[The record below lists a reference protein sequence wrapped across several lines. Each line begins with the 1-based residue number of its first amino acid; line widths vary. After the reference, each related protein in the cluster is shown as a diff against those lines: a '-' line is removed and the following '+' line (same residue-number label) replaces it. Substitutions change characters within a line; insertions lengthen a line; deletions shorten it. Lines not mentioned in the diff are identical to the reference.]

1 MRRRVGRELEP
12 AGGRRGRRA
21 VLDAEDELAVAAA
34 EIEVAIA
41 PSVQVPRAAQRLAV
55 RAAGPGVFAQ
65 VVDEDESESELVRA
79 LERAQLAEDRGHL
92 ARRVFVDPV
101 QAHKRIEQE
110 GPRAVAVEG
119 GTQAGAIA
127 RGIETE
133 GRRDDEAEVEIAEAE
148 AAGGGDRREARA
160 QVGGGVLGAVEE
172 DGAGLRPGEATERR
186 GAGRDRDRDV
196 EGEPGLPD
204 LGGAADHADAVG
216 TPEART
222 AVIREQCVTAVSEGD
237 GDARSRP
244 G

>member
-12 AGGRRGRRA
+12 AGERHGRRA

-41 PSVQVPRAAQRLAV
+41 PSVQVPRAASAWPSAPRAPAYLRRWWTRTRASWYARWSA
-55 RAAGPGVFAQ
+55 RAA
-65 VVDEDESESELVRA
+65 
-79 LERAQLAEDRGHL
+79 
-92 ARRVFVDPV
+92 RR
-101 QAHKRIEQE
+101 
-110 GPRAVAVEG
+110 GPRTSRPPSFRRSGAGAQADRSG
-119 GTQAGAIA
+119 GAAGGSGRGSQAGAIA

-172 DGAGLRPGEATERR
+172 DGAGLRHGEATERR

-196 EGEPGLPD
+196 EGEPGLPVFPT
-204 LGGAADHADAVG
+204 LGAPLI
-216 TPEART
+216 TPTPSALQRL
-222 AVIREQCVTAVSEGD
+222 A
-237 GDARSRP
+237 P
-244 G
+244 P

>member
-41 PSVQVPRAAQRLAV
+41 PSVQVPRAAQRLAA
-55 RAAGPGVFAQ
+55 R
-65 VVDEDESESELVRA
+65 
-79 LERAQLAEDRGHL
+79 AEDRGHL

-101 QAHKRIEQE
+101 QAHERIEQE

-133 GRRDDEAEVEIAEAE
+133 GRRD
-148 AAGGGDRREARA
+148 
-160 QVGGGVLGAVEE
+160 
-172 DGAGLRPGEATERR
+172 
-186 GAGRDRDRDV
+186 
-196 EGEPGLPD
+196 
-204 LGGAADHADAVG
+204 
-216 TPEART
+216 
-222 AVIREQCVTAVSEGD
+222 
-237 GDARSRP
+237 
-244 G
+244 